1 MSQRMYV
8 VCQQLIANN
17 IELVSATGWDGY
29 QKAGRG
35 VILIDGGLDDSL
47 EAIPD
52 NPMSYI
58 SDHQMVEEEGG
69 WPSQDMAGVVGK
81 YDPEKEIIVVIK
93 WRGEV
98 GIYRL
103 RSPIP
108 PPVAFERLKD
118 RFARRQSHTSELVF
132 LDS

>member
-17 IELVSATGWDGY
+17 IELMSATAWDGY

-35 VILIDGGLDDSL
+35 VIFIDGGQVDDL
-47 EAIPD
+47 ETASS
-52 NPMSYI
+52 NPMSYV
-58 SDHQMVEEEGG
+58 SDQHMVENEGG
-69 WPSQDMAGVVGK
+69 WPSPDMAGVVGK
-81 YDPEKEIIVVIK
+81 YDPECEMIIVIK

-103 RSPIP
+103 RSPIA
-108 PPVAFERLKD
+108 PPVAFERLEHL
-118 RFARRQSHTSELVF
+118 FARPESHSSEMIF

>member
-17 IELVSATGWDGY
+17 IELVSATAWEGY
-29 QKAGRG
+29 QQAGRG
-35 VILIDGGLDDSL
+35 VIFIDGGMVDSL
-47 EAIPD
+47 ETVPG
-52 NPMSYI
+52 NPMSYV
-58 SDHQMVEEEGG
+58 SDQHMVENEGG
-69 WPSQDMAGVVGK
+69 WPSPDMAGVVSK
-81 YDPEKEIIVVIK
+81 YDPESEMIIVIK

-103 RSPIP
+103 RSPIA
-108 PPVAFERLKD
+108 PPVAFEHLKHI
-118 RFARRQSHTSELVF
+118 FARPESHSSELIF

>member
-17 IELVSATGWDGY
+17 IELVSATAWDGY

-35 VILIDGGLDDSL
+35 VIFIDGSVVDSP
-47 EAIPD
+47 EPIPN
-52 NPMSYI
+52 NPMSYV
-58 SDHQMVEEEGG
+58 SDQQMVENEGG
-69 WPSQDMAGVVGK
+69 WPSPDMAGVVTK
-81 YDPEKEIIVVIK
+81 YDPESEIIVVIK

-103 RSPIP
+103 RSPIA

-118 RFARRQSHTSELVF
+118 VFTPHENRSSEMIF